1 MDLMFDPPSGSK
13 ASRLEVWENMLVS
26 YFSFSRMAA
35 SICVRMF
42 IPLSLLDFFPGG
54 DKANGGLFCFFE
66 LRVQLKR
73 FSFGLKKGLK
83 STNHQSHRQLKA
95 RITGLGCGSIRPS

>member
-42 IPLSLLDFFPGG
+42 IIFLYHYWKYVYFFQGATRQMEGCFVSSSCVCSSSAFPLVSRRD
-54 DKANGGLFCFFE
+54 
-66 LRVQLKR
+66 
-73 FSFGLKKGLK
+73 
-83 STNHQSHRQLKA
+83 
-95 RITGLGCGSIRPS
+95 